1 MSMQQ
6 LETVVSVE
14 SDEIM
19 RGKMRGA
26 TDQCRICRSTWNAM
40 SIYRSCLL
48 SPHEVVHDH
57 HDQCHIATWPC
68 HSVQHSG

>member
-26 TDQCRICRSTWNAM
+26 TDQCRTAVALGM
-40 SIYRSCLL
+40 
-48 SPHEVVHDH
+48 
-57 HDQCHIATWPC
+57 Q
-68 HSVQHSG
+68 